1 METEKIRMLLQV
13 LELGSLSAAAEKLG
27 YTPSGLSRS
36 IASLEQETGLTLLR
50 RERRGV
56 RPTAA
61 CDAMLPSMR
70 RMLTAQEQVDQELA
84 ALLGLARGRL
94 RIGSSYGSYFPM
106 LARLVSEF
114 SRQWPGIQVELFEG
128 TSSELGDAVADGR
141 ADLALISR
149 RNGDFDWIGWKKDQ
163 LMAVLP
169 ASHPLA
175 GAPTF
180 PLARFAGETFIEI
193 HPDRETD
200 NSRLF
205 KQEGIVPRRR
215 FSCGD
220 TLAALSMVEVGLGI
234 TLVNA
239 LLLES
244 WRGNTVA
251 LPLDPPRLVEI
262 GVACAPKETRS
273 PAAQKFLAL
282 LRQVS

>member
-1 METEKIRMLLQV
+1 METEKIRVLLQV
-13 LELGSLSAAAEKLG
+13 LELGTLSAAAEKLG

-36 IASLEQETGLTLLR
+36 IASLEQETGLTLLI

-56 RPTAA
+56 RPTTA
-61 CDAMLPSMR
+61 CEEMLPSWR
-70 RMLTAQEQVDQELA
+70 RLLAAQEQADQALA
-84 ALLGLARGRL
+84 ALLGLDRGRL
-94 RIGSSYGSYFPM
+94 RIGSSYGSYLPM

-114 SRQWPGIQVELFEG
+114 SRQWPGIRVELFEG
-128 TSSELGDAVADGR
+128 TSSELGDAVADGQ

-149 RNGDFDWIGWKKDQ
+149 RSGDFEWIGWKQEQ

-169 ASHPLA
+169 TSHSLA
-175 GAPTF
+175 GESAF
-180 PLARFAGETFIEI
+180 PLERFAGESFIEI

-205 KQEGIVPRRR
+205 LQENIVPRRR

-262 GVACAPKETRS
+262 GVACAPKEIRS
-273 PAAQKFLAL
+273 PAAEKFLSL

>member
-1 METEKIRMLLQV
+1 METEKIRVLLQV
-13 LELGSLSAAAEKLG
+13 LELGTLSAAAEKLG

-36 IASLEQETGLTLLR
+36 IASLEQETGLTLLI

-56 RPTAA
+56 RPTTA
-61 CDAMLPSMR
+61 CEEMLPSWR
-70 RMLTAQEQVDQELA
+70 RLLAAQEQADQALA
-84 ALLGLARGRL
+84 ALLGLDRGRL
-94 RIGSSYGSYFPM
+94 RIGSSYGSYLPM

-114 SRQWPGIQVELFEG
+114 SRQWPGIRVELFEG
-128 TSSELGDAVADGR
+128 TSSELGDAVADGQ

-149 RNGDFDWIGWKKDQ
+149 RSGDFEWIGWKQEQ

-169 ASHPLA
+169 TSHSLA
-175 GAPTF
+175 GESAF
-180 PLARFAGETFIEI
+180 PLERFAGESFIEI

-205 KQEGIVPRRR
+205 LQANIVPRRR

-251 LPLDPPRLVEI
+251 LPLDPPCLVEI
-262 GVACAPKETRS
+262 GVACAPKEIRS
-273 PAAQKFLAL
+273 PAAEKFLSL
-282 LRQVS
+282 LRQLS

>member
-1 METEKIRMLLQV
+1 METEKIRVLLQV
-13 LELGSLSAAAEKLG
+13 LELGTLSAAAEKLG

-36 IASLEQETGLTLLR
+36 IASLEQETGLTLLI

-56 RPTAA
+56 RPTTA
-61 CDAMLPSMR
+61 CEEMLPSWR
-70 RMLTAQEQVDQELA
+70 RLLAAQEQADQALA
-84 ALLGLARGRL
+84 ALLGLDRGRL
-94 RIGSSYGSYFPM
+94 RIGSSYGSYLPM

-114 SRQWPGIQVELFEG
+114 SRQWPGIRVELFEG
-128 TSSELGDAVADGR
+128 TSSELGDAVADGQ

-149 RNGDFDWIGWKKDQ
+149 RSGDFEWIGWKQEQ

-169 ASHPLA
+169 TSHSLA
-175 GAPTF
+175 GESAF
-180 PLARFAGETFIEI
+180 PLERFAGESFIEI

-205 KQEGIVPRRR
+205 LQENIVPRRR

-251 LPLDPPRLVEI
+251 LPLDPPCLVEI
-262 GVACAPKETRS
+262 GVACAPKEIRS
-273 PAAQKFLAL
+273 PAAEKFLSL

>member
-1 METEKIRMLLQV
+1 METEKIRVLLQV
-13 LELGSLSAAAEKLG
+13 LELGTLSVAAEKLG

-36 IASLEQETGLTLLR
+36 IASLEQETGLTLLI

-56 RPTAA
+56 RPTPA
-61 CDAMLPSMR
+61 CEAMLPAWR
-70 RMLTAQEQVDQELA
+70 RLLAAQEQADQALA
-84 ALLGLARGRL
+84 ALLGLDRGRL
-94 RIGSSYGSYFPM
+94 RIGSSYGSYLPM

-114 SRQWPGIQVELFEG
+114 SRQWPGIRVELFEG
-128 TSSELGDAVADGR
+128 TSSELGDAVADGQ

-149 RNGDFDWIGWKKDQ
+149 RSGDFEWIGWKQDQ

-169 ASHPLA
+169 TTHPLA
-175 GAPTF
+175 GESAF
-180 PLARFAGETFIEI
+180 PLNRFAGEAFIEI

-205 KQEGIVPRRR
+205 RQEDIVPRRR

-234 TLVNA
+234 TLVNV

-262 GVACAPKETRS
+262 GVACAPKEIRS
-273 PAAQKFLAL
+273 PAAEKFLSL
-282 LRQVS
+282 RRQVS

>member
-1 METEKIRMLLQV
+1 METEKIRVLLQV

-36 IASLEQETGLTLLR
+36 IASLEQESGLTLLI

-56 RPTAA
+56 RPTPA
-61 CDAMLPSMR
+61 CEAMLPSWR
-70 RMLTAQEQVDQELA
+70 RVLSAQEQADQALA
-84 ALLGLARGRL
+84 ALLGLDRGQL
-94 RIGSSYGSYFPM
+94 RIGSSYGSYLPM

-114 SRQWPGIQVELFEG
+114 SRQWPGIRVDLFEG

-149 RNGDFDWIGWKKDQ
+149 RSGDFDWIGWKKDQ

-169 ASHPLA
+169 ATHPLA
-175 GAPTF
+175 GASSF
-180 PLARFAGETFIEI
+180 PLSRFAGEPFIEI

-205 KQEGIVPRRR
+205 KEEGILPRRR

-239 LLLES
+239 LLLEN
-244 WRGNTVA
+244 WKGNTVA
-251 LPLDPPRLVEI
+251 LPLDPPCLVEI
-262 GVACAPKETRS
+262 GVACAPKEIRS
-273 PAAQKFLAL
+273 PAAQRFLSL
-282 LRQVS
+282 LQQIS

>member
-1 METEKIRMLLQV
+1 METEKIRVLLQV
-13 LELGSLSAAAEKLG
+13 LELGTLSAAAEKLG

-36 IASLEQETGLTLLR
+36 IASLEQETGLTLLI

-56 RPTAA
+56 RPTTA
-61 CDAMLPSMR
+61 CEEMLPSWR
-70 RMLTAQEQVDQELA
+70 RVLAAQEQADQALA
-84 ALLGLARGRL
+84 ALLGLDRGRL
-94 RIGSSYGSYFPM
+94 RIGSSYGSYLPM

-114 SRQWPGIQVELFEG
+114 SRQWPGIRVELFEG
-128 TSSELGDAVADGR
+128 TSSELGDAVADGQ

-149 RNGDFDWIGWKKDQ
+149 RSGDFEWIGWKQDQ

-169 ASHPLA
+169 TTHPLA
-175 GAPTF
+175 GESAF
-180 PLARFAGETFIEI
+180 PLERFAGEAFIEI

-205 KQEGIVPRRR
+205 RQEDIVPRRR

-251 LPLDPPRLVEI
+251 LPLDPPCLVEI
-262 GVACAPKETRS
+262 GVACAPKEIRS
-273 PAAQKFLAL
+273 PAAEKFLSL

>member
-1 METEKIRMLLQV
+1 METEKIRVLLQV
-13 LELGSLSAAAEKLG
+13 LELGTLSAAAEKLG

-36 IASLEQETGLTLLR
+36 IASLEQETGLTLLI

-56 RPTAA
+56 RPTTA
-61 CDAMLPSMR
+61 CEEMLPSWR
-70 RMLTAQEQVDQELA
+70 RLLAAQEQADQALA
-84 ALLGLARGRL
+84 ALLGLDRGRL
-94 RIGSSYGSYFPM
+94 RIGSSYGSYLPM

-114 SRQWPGIQVELFEG
+114 SRQWPGIRVELFEG
-128 TSSELGDAVADGR
+128 TSSELGDAVADGQ

-149 RNGDFDWIGWKKDQ
+149 RSGDFEWIGWKQEQ

-169 ASHPLA
+169 TSHSLA
-175 GAPTF
+175 GESAF
-180 PLARFAGETFIEI
+180 PLERFAGESFIEI

-205 KQEGIVPRRR
+205 LQENIVPRRR

-251 LPLDPPRLVEI
+251 LPLDPPCLVEI
-262 GVACAPKETRS
+262 GVACAPKEIRS
-273 PAAQKFLAL
+273 PAAEKFLSL
-282 LRQVS
+282 LRQLS